1 MFNQA
6 LKEHMSGNHKN
17 AIDLYKKCIKNNLN
31 LVQSYNNLG
40 LIYYAK
46 KKFEES
52 EIYLLKAI
60 KHDDFF
66 IDAHNN
72 ISVLYSKIQKF
83 DLAIL
88 HAKICLKHNPKNPN
102 ILINLGNF
110 LSSINDFDEARK
122 SYLRS
127 IALDTKNKLALNNLA
142 SLEYDLGYCKK
153 SIELYKAAI
162 EIDNSWFLVKK
173 NIGISYLKLKIFKE
187 GFINFELRK
196 KEVAKE
202 EYKYQPINLK
212 LWEGED
218 LNKKILIVYSEGG
231 IGDTIHFARYIKNLK
246 ERYSV
251 KIYLKIDKR
260 IKHLFKSLG
269 ISFID
274 EESEIPKSDY
284 YCLIMYLAKIHF
296 DKFFKVLEQNYK
308 IANDVNISLAWG
320 KKLEKI
326 KNPRIGVCWK
336 GNKNNKND
344 FFRSIKYITLSKL
357 FKLEEINFISLQQY
371 IELDELEKINKV
383 KNFTHFNSTMDKN
396 NKAFEDTIGI
406 IRNVDLVITCDTSI
420 AHLSATLNKETWILL
435 STGSD
440 WRWFTKDVKTPWYQ
454 NVKLF
459 RQLKINKW
467 ESVIKKI
474 KNELINKFELN
485 L

>member
-1 MFNQA
+1 M
-6 LKEHMSGNHKN
+6 H
-17 AIDLYKKCIKNNLN
+17 
-31 LVQSYNNLG
+31 
-40 LIYYAK
+40 
-46 KKFEES
+46 KFEFTPDDLFIKRLKTYAEYNVF
-52 EIYLLKAI
+52 IYQ
-60 KHDDFF
+60 
-66 IDAHNN
+66 
-72 ISVLYSKIQKF
+72 SRM
-83 DLAIL
+83 
-88 HAKICLKHNPKNPN
+88 
-102 ILINLGNF
+102 
-110 LSSINDFDEARK
+110 SINRGVQPNGSGGLVVYDIN
-122 SYLRS
+122 SNRS
-127 IALDTKNKLALNNLA
+127 GANKIYPFVETGSLKNVF
-142 SLEYDLGYCKK
+142 KK
-153 SIELYKAAI
+153 
-162 EIDNSWFLVKK
+162 
-173 NIGISYLKLKIFKE
+173 
-187 GFINFELRK
+187 
-196 KEVAKE
+196 
-202 EYKYQPINLK
+202 YKYQPINLK

-284 YCLIMYLAKIHF
+284 YCLIMSLAKIHF

-383 KNFTHFNSTMDKN
+383 
-396 NKAFEDTIGI
+396 
-406 IRNVDLVITCDTSI
+406 
-420 AHLSATLNKETWILL
+420 
-435 STGSD
+435 
-440 WRWFTKDVKTPWYQ
+440 
-454 NVKLF
+454 
-459 RQLKINKW
+459 
-467 ESVIKKI
+467 
-474 KNELINKFELN
+474 
-485 L
+485 